1 MNPKEHFLG
10 DVFGKC
16 GVTNKVDDVTPHT
29 TLGEPN
35 QPFERSNVAC
45 GCCHH
50 IRDVG
55 LVHLAAPRTSNHILV
70 LPRQSCQRLL
80 PTVDR
85 RRPEC
90 TSGSPEFMNSRPDS
104 NVFSTTE
111 EDYEAHWNS

>member
-1 MNPKEHFLG
+1 
-10 DVFGKC
+10 
-16 GVTNKVDDVTPHT
+16 
-29 TLGEPN
+29 LGEPN
-35 QPFERSNVAC
+35 QPFEGGDVA
-45 GCCHH
+45 GGGRHH

-55 LVHLAAPRTSNHILV
+55 LVHLVAPRISNHILV